1 MNNWI
6 KNLKVG
12 DDVIVAPGYGG
23 IKRIEKVEKI
33 NKSSIVVGGVLF
45 GFSGVERSSWGRA
58 MLLECTAE
66 AREKVLTARERY
78 HIVNKLKSCMWD
90 DVPIE
95 DLRKI
100 YNILYEKV

>member
-12 DDVIVAPGYGG
+12 DEVIVAPGYGE
-23 IKRIEKVEKI
+23 IKRIERVEKI

-58 MLLECTAE
+58 MLFECTDE
-66 AREKVLTARERY
+66 ARERVQNERERY
-78 HIVNKLKSCMWD
+78 YIVNKLRNYNWD

>member
-1 MNNWI
+1 MNEWI

-12 DDVIVAPGYGG
+12 DEVIVDPGWGMLHH
-23 IKRIEKVEKI
+23 IEKVDKI
-33 NKSSIVVGGVLF
+33 NKTSINVGGTLF
-45 GFSGVERSSWGRA
+45 GFGGVERSSWGRA
-58 MLLECTAE
+58 IILECTAE

-78 HIVNKLKSCMWD
+78 YIVNKLKSCMWD

-100 YNILYEKV
+100 YDILYEKV

>member
-12 DDVIVAPGYGG
+12 DEVIVEPGYGG

-45 GFSGVERSSWGRA
+45 GFSGVERGSGGRA
-58 MLLECTAE
+58 LMIFECTAE

-78 HIVNKLKSCMWD
+78 YIVNKLRNCNWD

-95 DLRKI
+95 KLREV
-100 YNILYEKV
+100 YNLMR

>member
-12 DDVIVAPGYGG
+12 DEVIVDPGYGMLRHIG
-23 IKRIEKVEKI
+23 KVTKV
-33 NKSSIVVGGVLF
+33 NKASISVDGTLY

-58 MLLECTAE
+58 LIFECTDE
-66 AREKVLTARERY
+66 AREKVLTERERY
-78 HIVNKLKSCMWD
+78 HIVNKLKNCNWD

-100 YNILYEKV
+100 YNTLYEKV